1 MSKSDKIFNIP
12 FVGLKIGKHDFDY
25 EIDDSFFADL
35 EYSLVKKGAIKAKLQ
50 LDKRET
56 MLIAQFW
63 IEGTVFVACDRCTAP
78 MEINIKGDYKLI
90 YKFGLEEAEDE
101 TLVVIH
107 PDAYQ
112 INVKDPIYELIIISL
127 PNRTIHKEGE
137 CDEEM
142 WNLVKQY
149 TINAEDED
157 EDSWEEDE
165 EWDEDEDDDDW
176 EDDDEEDDKE
186 DPWSILKDLN

>member
-157 EDSWEEDE
+157 EDSWAEDE

>member
-1 MSKSDKIFNIP
+1 
-12 FVGLKIGKHDFDY
+12 
-25 EIDDSFFADL
+25 
-35 EYSLVKKGAIKAKLQ
+35 
-50 LDKRET
+50 

-127 PNRTIHKEGE
+127 PSRTIHKEGE

-142 WNLVKQY
+142 WNLVKTY
-149 TINAEDED
+149 TINAEDDE
-157 EDSWEEDE
+157 EDSWDEDE
-165 EWDEDEDDDDW
+165 EWDEDEDDDDDW